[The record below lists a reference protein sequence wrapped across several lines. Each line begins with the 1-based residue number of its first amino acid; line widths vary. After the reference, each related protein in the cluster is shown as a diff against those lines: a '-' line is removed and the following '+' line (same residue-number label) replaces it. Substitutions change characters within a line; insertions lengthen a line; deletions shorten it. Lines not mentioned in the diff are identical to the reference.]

1 MTRSGSPADESGP
14 LRTDSP
20 GRTLS
25 EAPRVAAV
33 ILAAGCSSR
42 MGGANKLLLPVEG
55 KPMLIHVVEAA
66 LASGLAAVRVVTGH
80 EAERV
85 NDLLR
90 DYPLELVHNAS
101 FAQGMSSSLRS
112 GLESL
117 DQDIDAALVCLG
129 DMPWV
134 RASHLRGLVNR
145 FAAERPGPICVPVYS
160 DRQGNPVLWPRRFF
174 DAICRL
180 RGDVGAR
187 SLLGRHRD
195 EIARVEVADDGVTVD
210 IDDMD
215 AL

>member
-1 MTRSGSPADESGP
+1 MRVPP
-14 LRTDSP
+14 
-20 GRTLS
+20 

-42 MGGANKLLLPVEG
+42 MGPSNKLLLPIEG
-55 KPMLIHVVEAA
+55 KPMLVHVVEAV

-80 EAERV
+80 EADRV
-85 NDLLR
+85 SGLLR
-90 DYPLELVHNAS
+90 DYPLEIVHNER
-101 FAQGMSSSLRS
+101 FAEGLSSSLRS
-112 GLESL
+112 GLVSL
-117 DQDIDAALVCLG
+117 DQDTDAALICLG

-134 RASHLRGLVNR
+134 RAGHLRSLVDR
-145 FAAERPGPICVPVYS
+145 FASDGSGPICVPVHG

-187 SLLGRHRD
+187 SLLGQHVD

-210 IDDMD
+210 IDDAD
-215 AL
+215 ALRFQEERDPAC